1 MKFKVN
7 GYTLTQKN
15 ISGFKIVVT
24 DEKVDFIAKRRID
37 EYSRSGFI
45 GFCSREDVVN
55 NNRLVKYITKKIL
68 MKLIVMI
75 VQKKYTIFNEDYIF
89 IVHDQD
95 ICKVTEIENF
105 VRSIGYEPIVLFKE
119 ADSGDTIIRKIEKY
133 TSKSNYAI
141 VLYTKCD

>member
-1 MKFKVN
+1 MYEKAVWNEVCIIILLLKRNQNKNLKKNSIYFFDIDKETLILNYANPYLINMKFKVN

-75 VQKKYTIFNEDYIF
+75 V
-89 IVHDQD
+89 
-95 ICKVTEIENF
+95 
-105 VRSIGYEPIVLFKE
+105 
-119 ADSGDTIIRKIEKY
+119 
-133 TSKSNYAI
+133 
-141 VLYTKCD
+141 